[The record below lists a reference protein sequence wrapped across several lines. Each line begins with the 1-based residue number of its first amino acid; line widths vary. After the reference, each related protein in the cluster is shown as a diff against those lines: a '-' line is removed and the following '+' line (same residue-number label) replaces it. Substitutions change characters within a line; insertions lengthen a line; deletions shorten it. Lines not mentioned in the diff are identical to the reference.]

1 MLIKETSVAGSAPL
15 CVGNGGQELFEFT
28 PGSAT
33 YNGGLLEYIHRS
45 DGNTR
50 PDLNMY
56 VAGAGAFKVYTNG
69 ANERLRIDSAG
80 KVGIGTTIPTRSFDV
95 RGDATIGID
104 QHSGNPG
111 TTVGILT
118 VRGHH
123 VNSDSDYAQLYL
135 ANSNSSGGSTASI
148 RANRDATSNYAT
160 SLSFFTN
167 HTLSA
172 GNGDERLRIGT
183 TGQLGL
189 SAGGVGV
196 AATDYGTSGQVLT
209 SGGASA
215 TATWTTPAGGGWV
228 PVANNS
234 VTSSDTTDVLFD
246 NSSCFDSTYDHY
258 RIEFTCHYSDISS
271 SGQDYLQFR
280 QYDSGSL
287 RTSNDYDHAITYS
300 GNGSGTRYHTSG
312 ATDVGYLSANQQ
324 NQAFQGRI
332 DIWNVHETTI
342 QATWNCWVNSYWI
355 KQPWS
360 VTNYNNLGINGVI
373 CACPSDNT
381 AVAVTGIKIY
391 STGTFSVS
399 YTHLTL
405 PTKA

>member
-1 MLIKETSVAGSAPL
+1 
-15 CVGNGGQELFEFT
+15 
-28 PGSAT
+28 
-33 YNGGLLEYIHRS
+33 
-45 DGNTR
+45 
-50 PDLNMY
+50 
-56 VAGAGAFKVYTNG
+56 AGAGAFKVYTSG

-123 VNSDSDYAQLYL
+123 VNSDSEYAQLYL

-167 HTLSA
+167 HTVSA

-215 TATWTTPAGGGWV
+215 SPTWATPSGGSWEVVSTTVLAGSTSEIIYNGW
-228 PVANNS
+228 
-234 VTSSDTTDVLFD
+234 DTDVQQYKVSWNGLYYAS
-246 NSSCFDSTYDHY
+246 NMYVNMQYYFDSTAGNAGTLQTSGSGY
-258 RIEFTCHYSDISS
+258 FTTNDINDFGSSPSNTGQTAGDSVRISS
-271 SGQDYLQFR
+271 SSQKSYAAGEMTFNMKLNAADGQAHYAWGFVASGEQGGFLRNRYNYHDDKFR
-280 QYDSGSL
+280 TGVRINFDNDSGTVSPTRGRVTWYKL
-287 RTSNDYDHAITYS
+287 KYS
-300 GNGSGTRYHTSG
+300 
-312 ATDVGYLSANQQ
+312 
-324 NQAFQGRI
+324 
-332 DIWNVHETTI
+332 
-342 QATWNCWVNSYWI
+342 
-355 KQPWS
+355 
-360 VTNYNNLGINGVI
+360 
-373 CACPSDNT
+373 
-381 AVAVTGIKIY
+381 
-391 STGTFSVS
+391 
-399 YTHLTL
+399 
-405 PTKA
+405 

>member
-1 MLIKETSVAGSAPL
+1 
-15 CVGNGGQELFEFT
+15 
-28 PGSAT
+28 
-33 YNGGLLEYIHRS
+33 
-45 DGNTR
+45 
-50 PDLNMY
+50 MY

-189 SAGGVGV
+189 SAGGAGV

-228 PVANNS
+228 PLDS
-234 VTSSDTTDVLFD
+234 TTTDF
-246 NSSCFDSTYDHY
+246 NNTYAYESTNIFSNNTTYQQF
-258 RIEFTCHYSDISS
+258 RIEFYIRMQSL
-271 SGQDYLQFR
+271 GKVYLY
-280 QYDSGSL
+280 QYDSGAWQADGSNYVWAN
-287 RTSNDYDHAITYS
+287 RVANGNSNAWTQITS
-300 GNGSGTRYHTSG
+300 SG
-312 ATDVGYLSANQQ
+312 A
-324 NQAFQGRI
+324 QGEI
-332 DIWNVHETTI
+332 PISNNNMFAHQGSVTIWNPNLTTV
-342 QATWNCWVNSYWI
+342 QATWVSEVKGWYGF
-355 KQPWS
+355 QPTYDVES
-360 VTNYNNLGINGVI
+360 QQMDY
-373 CACPSDNT
+373 CATLAEREIGSGSP
-381 AVAVTGIKIY
+381 VAVDGFRLKPSASISACYVTVYGLK
-391 STGTFSVS
+391 T
-399 YTHLTL
+399 
-405 PTKA
+405 A